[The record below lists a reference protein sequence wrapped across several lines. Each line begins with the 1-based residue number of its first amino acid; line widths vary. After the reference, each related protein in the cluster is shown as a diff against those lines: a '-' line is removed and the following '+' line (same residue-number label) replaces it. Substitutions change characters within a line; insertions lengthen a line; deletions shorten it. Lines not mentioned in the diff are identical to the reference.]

1 MKPWGWRRPTAY
13 IRLLRFSARLPEQAP
28 EVNYPGTMLV
38 RTVKSHGH
46 FRWKKQDV
54 FLTEVLWGEQVG
66 LLPVGDGC
74 HTVYFAHVP
83 LALFDS
89 RTRKT
94 YPPPTGS
101 RAQTPRAV
109 SGPTAPETA
118 KQNLPDKEKLSAM
131 CPG

>member
-1 MKPWGWRRPTAY
+1 VLTPVEFRALLDRLEQRDRAMALLAGSTGLRRSELVALTWGDIAFDRCEITVRRSRVRQWFGEPKTEASGKP
-13 IRLLRFSARLPEQAP
+13 
-28 EVNYPGTMLV
+28 
-38 RTVKSHGH
+38 
-46 FRWKKQDV
+46 
-54 FLTEVLWGEQVG
+54 
-66 LLPVGDGC
+66 
-74 HTVYFAHVP
+74 VP

-131 CPG
+131 CPV